1 MNKKITAAK
10 IARDIRRTLLE
21 QPSFLSRMAGH
32 EEPDY
37 TAQPPNK
44 SDFRHIVEHG
54 HYGDEM
60 GYRVLYMT
68 YWRTVTITSALM
80 ASPSVLGESYL
91 PIEQVKRMSQY
102 LLRQYE
108 YAGHAYDEVKY
119 KANTQ

>member
-1 MNKKITAAK
+1 MNKQRITAAK

-37 TAQPPNK
+37 TSAPPNK
-44 SDFRHIVEHG
+44 ADFRYMVEMG

-60 GYRVLYMT
+60 GYRVLYVT

-80 ASPSVLGESYL
+80 ASPNVLGQSYL
-91 PIEQVKRMSQY
+91 PQEQVKRMSQY

-108 YAGHAYDEVKY
+108 YACPAYDEVKY
-119 KANTQ
+119 TANK